1 MEEWFEPPPTLIVY
15 VAFLPLAADT
25 TTVNVLLT
33 FGWIMMGACG
43 RRVRGT
49 KGRLTSSPLAG
60 LDSAG
65 EKEVCAHRVGAAGS
79 LVLVDRHVV
88 AR

>member
-43 RRVRGT
+43 RRVSGT
-49 KGRLTSSPLAG
+49 KGRLTSSPLAVLLRG
-60 LDSAG
+60 
-65 EKEVCAHRVGAAGS
+65 VGKKIGAC
-79 LVLVDRHVV
+79 RHNL
-88 AR
+88 